1 MCHCFTIII
10 DSNNL
15 KILTDTVTFKV
26 ISEESKLNFPQKIMT
41 SITVK

>member
-15 KILTDTVTFKV
+15 KFLSDTVTLKV
-26 ISEESKLNFPQKIMT
+26 ISEESKLNFVQKIMT